1 MLLDTGVEQT
11 LIFSLDDK
19 DEVKLFEVEKLK
31 LKGLG
36 GKDAIDSYKSSKN
49 RVEINDFV
57 DYNHEIYIVLDQE
70 FNFSSHVGIPVNG
83 IIGYNFF
90 KNHIVEIDY
99 DRKKIIVYDQKH
111 NKIKSKLRKK
121 FNKDSIKI
129 EEKKPYCISDIK
141 TGELTIPSKLLVD
154 TGNSDELWIF

>member
-1 MLLDTGVEQT
+1 MPLKPLFFFLFFSFYGFSQSEFQIKNLKKKVVVPFKFINNLIFIPVTINGEELTLLLDTGVEQT

-19 DEVKLFEVEKLK
+19 DEVKLFDVEKLK
-31 LKGLG
+31 LIGLG

-57 DYNHEIYIVLDQE
+57 DYNHEIYIVLYQE

-99 DRKKIIVYDQKH
+99 DRKKIIVLY
-111 NKIKSKLRKK
+111 
-121 FNKDSIKI
+121 
-129 EEKKPYCISDIK
+129 
-141 TGELTIPSKLLVD
+141 
-154 TGNSDELWIF
+154 